1 MPTPAEILAQMSRP
15 AEWHDWVPTFS
26 GRGYRPWAD
35 EPGEVDP
42 DDVAYGLAH
51 TFRYGGQS
59 RPAITVAE
67 HSVLA
72 TLIVKTLWPGHE
84 RLEKAAL
91 MHDAAEAYLHDI
103 QSPLRRRVKVQ
114 INGEL
119 ISWSASDLLVTENVC
134 RQFGII
140 EMDLTAPEITAADI
154 LAACFEKRDCRN
166 LAGDWGLPE
175 IPEAIA
181 HLKMNFWPPAEAR
194 FQFML
199 AGGRLGL
206 WPAP

>member
-1 MPTPAEILAQMSRP
+1 MPTPTEMLAQMRRP
-15 AEWHDWVPTFS
+15 AEWDGWVPTYT

-35 EPGEVDP
+35 KPGEVDP
-42 DDVAYGLAH
+42 VDVAYGLAH

-72 TLIVKTLWPGHE
+72 ARIVDTLWPGNEHLE
-84 RLEKAAL
+84 RAAL

-114 INGEL
+114 INGEM
-119 ISWSASDLLVTENVC
+119 ISWSASDLLVTVNVC
-134 RQFGII
+134 KQFGIT
-140 EMDLTAPEITAADI
+140 EADLTAPEVAAADI

-175 IPEAIA
+175 IPEAIEP
-181 HLKMNFWPPAEAR
+181 LKMKFWSPAEAR
-194 FQFML
+194 FQFTL

-206 WPAP
+206 WLVT